1 MDFLL
6 LWRTYAT
13 PIAVDLGGTARSPAG
28 HRASQQLGNRLPTFG
43 QQVRTDSAGD
53 QLTTPAKAASLLRS
67 RAYLRLLVI
76 AAILGGPISAAAYGY
91 LVGVTKLQDWL
102 YKDLPHEVGFSS
114 VPFWWPF
121 PLLVI
126 GGIVC
131 AFAIQYLPG
140 TGGHEPAD
148 GFKAGGAPEPNQ
160 ILGVALAALATLSF
174 GAVLGPEAP
183 LIALGGGLG
192 AWAVSMARRGDVDQA
207 KVMVAAAGSFA
218 AISTLIDSPLVGAF
232 LLMEA
237 TGLGG
242 ATIQLVL
249 VPGLLAAG
257 VGALIF
263 TGLGDWTGLGTFSL
277 SLPGLPHFARPDIA
291 EIGWGLLIG
300 PAAALLAIGI
310 KRLALLIRPYV
321 QPRRLFL
328 TPVVG
333 LVVAGIA
340 VGFSQ
345 ATGKAVSN
353 VLFSGQSEVGPFL
366 SSQANFTLGA
376 VLLLFICKAVAYSV
390 SLSSFRGGPI
400 FPSIFIGAA
409 GGVALS
415 HLPGL
420 PLVPAVAMG
429 IGAMVVGMLRL
440 PLTAVL
446 LAVLL
451 LSSDSFA
458 VTPLVIISVVTAYVT
473 VLHLDPPPKDQAPE
487 AGTPSKTPEDS
498 AGPGSAA
505 PTT

>member
-1 MDFLL
+1 VGLL
-6 LWRTYAT
+6 L
-13 PIAVDLGGTARSPAG
+13 IAG
-28 HRASQQLGNRLPTFG
+28 
-43 QQVRTDSAGD
+43 
-53 QLTTPAKAASLLRS
+53 
-67 RAYLRLLVI
+67 
-76 AAILGGPISAAAYGY
+76 ILGAPISAAAYGF
-91 LVGVTKLQDWL
+91 LVAVTKLQDWL
-102 YKDLPHEVGFSS
+102 YKDLPHELGFSS

-126 GGIVC
+126 GGVAC
-131 AFAIQYLPG
+131 ACAIQFLPG

-148 GFKAGGAPEPNQ
+148 GFKAGGAPEPSH
-160 ILGVALAALATLSF
+160 ILGVVLAALATLSF

-192 AWAVSMARRGDVDQA
+192 AWAVSMARRGDVSQV

-218 AISTLIDSPLVGAF
+218 AISTLLDSPLVGAF

-237 TGLGG
+237 TGLAG
-242 ATIQLVL
+242 ATLELVL

-263 TGLGDWTGLGTFSL
+263 TGLADWTGLGTFSIAI
-277 SLPGLPHFARPDIA
+277 PGLPHFGRPDIA
-291 EIGWGLLIG
+291 EIGWALLIG
-300 PAAALLAIGI
+300 PAAALVAVGI
-310 KRLALLIRPYV
+310 KRLALLVRPYV
-321 QPRRLFL
+321 TPRRLLL
-328 TPVVG
+328 TPVIG

-345 ATGKAVSN
+345 ATGKAASN
-353 VLFSGQSEVGPFL
+353 VLFSGQDEVGPFL
-366 SSQANFTLGA
+366 SHQASFTLGA
-376 VLLLFICKAVAYSV
+376 VLLLVLCKAVAYGF

-400 FPSIFIGAA
+400 FPSIFIGAT
-409 GGVALS
+409 GGVALA

-420 PLVPAVAMG
+420 PMVPAVAMG
-429 IGAMVVGMLRL
+429 IGGMVAGMLRL

-451 LSSDSFA
+451 LESDSFA
-458 VTPLVIISVVTAYVT
+458 ITPLVIISVVTAYVT